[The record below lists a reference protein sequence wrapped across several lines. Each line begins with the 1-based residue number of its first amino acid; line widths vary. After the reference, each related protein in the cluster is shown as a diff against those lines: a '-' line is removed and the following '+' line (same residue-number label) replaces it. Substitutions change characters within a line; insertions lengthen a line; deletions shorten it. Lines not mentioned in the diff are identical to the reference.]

1 MSFAFGIKI
10 ETDKLP
16 TDLLYPYSSHSL
28 SPTNAYSPGSEFFS
42 LLDSKIEGSGDIS
55 MESNPP
61 AADTYVEV
69 TAREPMAENSMEEDG
84 GKIAEE
90 MRRTG
95 SRRTGSRHVD
105 PERTDA
111 EGAAKVEDHSSNH
124 NDLRSSGEEVG
135 SSAANKALTDDRFA
149 LSSNALLSEAVGDRL
164 QSSSET
170 AGFGDDPKTALVASI
185 SDDMTDLSSKELD
198 QLAGSSLGGNDGNL
212 GENDGNA
219 NIPESPD
226 LPDRYLKSTVHNI
239 LSEGASGAERL
250 KTGAGGHISGSAKLV
265 VVDLRRGDRKTERES
280 ERREPAVR
288 RSRSRASVLGS
299 RASVSDLELEAR
311 RFAGIGDTQDI
322 QKSEEADSNGAQT
335 RLLARIGNQE
345 LKEGFQ
351 SERFGR
357 SSFESRGS
365 MVERF
370 KEALRNEV
378 VQRSSIILKDEGR
391 GELRLI
397 LKPETLGN
405 VRIRLFLNNNH
416 IEGRIIV
423 ENSTVKEMF
432 ESNLQNLNNAF
443 QREGFSSS
451 SLEVFV
457 SGGNE
462 QKRQR
467 EMQLP
472 SFSAAQDFENT
483 IPIQDEYFS
492 EDRVINITV

>member
-28 SPTNAYSPGSEFFS
+28 SPTNAYFPGSEFFS

-55 MESNPP
+55 MESNRS
-61 AADTYVEV
+61 AADMDVEV
-69 TAREPMAENSMEEDG
+69 TAREPMAENSMEADG
-84 GKIAEE
+84 GKIVEE
-90 MRRTG
+90 M
-95 SRRTGSRHVD
+95 RRTGSRHVD

-170 AGFGDDPKTALVASI
+170 AGIGDDPKTALVASI
-185 SDDMTDLSSKELD
+185 PDDLTGLSSKELD

-212 GENDGNA
+212 GGNDGNA
-219 NIPESPD
+219 NIPDSSD
-226 LPDRYLKSTVHNI
+226 LPDRYLKPTVHNI
-239 LSEGASGAERL
+239 LREGASGAELL
-250 KTGAGGHISGSAKLV
+250 KTGAGGNISGSAKLV
-265 VVDLRRGDRKTERES
+265 VVDLRASRGGRKTERES

-288 RSRSRASVLGS
+288 RSRSRASVLGL
-299 RASVSDLELEAR
+299 RASVSDLEAR
-311 RFAGIGDTQDI
+311 RLAGIGDTQDI
-322 QKSEEADSNGAQT
+322 QKSEEADSNGAQA
-335 RLLARIGNQE
+335 RLLARIGNRE

-378 VQRSSIILKDEGR
+378 VRRSSIILKDEGR

-405 VRIRLFLNNNH
+405 VRIRLVLNNNH

-472 SFSAAQDFENT
+472 SFSAAQEFENT
-483 IPIQDEYFS
+483 VPIQDEYFS
-492 EDRVINITV
+492 EDRVINIIV